1 MSQLGAD
8 NEPNRHAW
16 VIAQLA
22 TIPAGARLLDAGAG
36 KQRYRPHCEHLDYVS
51 QDFAEYDGQGNGVG
65 LHMGDEWNYAGLDIV
80 SDITAIPE
88 PDASFD
94 VVLCT
99 EVLEHVPDPLASL
112 RELAR
117 LLKPGGTLLL
127 TAPFCSMTHYA
138 PYHFCTGFSRYF
150 YETHLAALGFDIE
163 AIELN
168 GSYFAHLAQEL
179 RRLPSVGKRY
189 ARGGLRW
196 RERRALRRV
205 TRALG
210 RLASRDEGSWEFMNF
225 GLHVRAT
232 RTAASARAAA

>member
-22 TIPAGARLLDAGAG
+22 ALPDGGRVLDAGAG
-36 KQRYRPHCEHLDYVS
+36 KQRYRTHCRHLDYVA
-51 QDFAEYDGQGNGVG
+51 QDFAGYDGQGDNVG
-65 LHMGDEWNYAGLDIV
+65 LQKGDDWNYEGLDIV

-88 PDASFD
+88 PDGSFD

-99 EVLEHVPDPLASL
+99 EVLEHGPDPRSALP
-112 RELAR
+112 ELAR
-117 LLKPGGTLLL
+117 VLKPGGTLLL

-150 YETHLAALGFDIE
+150 YEHHLSALGFDIE

-168 GSYFAHLAQEL
+168 GSYFAYLAQEL
-179 RRLPSVGKRY
+179 RRLPSVGRRY
-189 ARGGLRW
+189 AGRAPGW
-196 RERRALRRV
+196 REQRAMRSA
-205 TRALG
+205 TRALEQM
-210 RLASRDEGSWEFMNF
+210 AARDEGSWELMNF

-232 RTAASARAAA
+232 RKAATARAAA